1 MKKCEKQEYGSKKD
15 ILLVNFVTTLRFIAS
30 FAVVPVFKVLGGISA
45 AVFSGIFL
53 FTDCIDGFLARKL
66 KASTFFGALFD
77 GLTDKAFGIISFAL
91 LMTVNPILFSIPLIL
106 EVCIALVQNKKLKN
120 GANIKS
126 NMIGKIKTWVLSMSI
141 VGSFVLVDTLDI
153 PLCLDYIKNAS
164 LANIGNIKNHL
175 ALLGVELPTIIFQLL
190 TLASY
195 NKEVDDDIKEYE
207 KEQANKENLE
217 QTQENN
223 ATHIEYL
230 KPEEPVIN
238 LDDITRDLEDIQ
250 KQRESL
256 QSINEILAKLKTM
269 TEKMFDPEFY
279 QENKDMPM
287 RKLAKDL
294 FNE

>member
-1 MKKCEKQEYGSKKD
+1 MEEQEKEEFGSKKD
-15 ILLVNFVTTLRFIAS
+15 IILVNFVTALRFIGS
-30 FAVVPVFKVLGGISA
+30 FAVVPVFKLLGGLSA
-45 AVFSGIFL
+45 AVFSAIFL
-53 FTDCIDGFLARKL
+53 FTDFIDGTLARKL

-91 LMTVNPILFSIPLIL
+91 LMTINPIIFSIPLIL

-141 VGSFVLVDTLDI
+141 VGSFALIETLNMSQCI
-153 PLCLDYIKNAS
+153 DYIKTAS
-164 LANIGNIKNHL
+164 VANIANIKDYL
-175 ALLGVELPTIIFQLL
+175 ALFGIELPTIIFQLL

-195 NKEVDDDIKEYE
+195 NKEVNDDMKEYE
-207 KEQANKENLE
+207 KEQANRKI
-217 QTQENN
+217 QENSV
-223 ATHIEYL
+223 IVDVEYL
-230 KPEEPVIN
+230 NTEKTVVN
-238 LDDITRDLEDIQ
+238 TDDITRGLEDIQ

-256 QSINEILAKLKTM
+256 QSINDILNKLKLM
-269 TEKMFDPEFY
+269 TEKIFDPEFY
-279 QENKDMPM
+279 SENKDMPM